1 MCGIVL
7 IYSAFFIMLYD
18 KVFDEIKIYF
28 LKVIKIFNKHS
39 TVVLGSLSEAV
50 LHFSFKFR
58 FKLFRVNCC

>member
-1 MCGIVL
+1 
-7 IYSAFFIMLYD
+7 MLYD

-28 LKVIKIFNKHS
+28 LKVMKIIFNKHS
-39 TVVLGSLSEAV
+39 AVVLGSLSEAV